1 MKSKCLLLFKVQ
13 FFNQLNVKSKAKSQ
27 IMVMA
32 SMGILG
38 VVLAIYS
45 FMLGYGLGSM
55 SMAEVIPSY
64 ALAITSIVTLFF
76 TAIKANGVLFAYKDY
91 DILMALPVKTS
102 TVIASRFLTMYV
114 LNLIFTA
121 LVMVPMGI
129 AYVVWQGPGF
139 LFYPVWIVGLLAAP
153 LVPTTIATLLG
164 ALIILF
170 TSRFKYANALTTI
183 VSLAAVIAVVL
194 GSVSL
199 GGVSEENIDISAIKS
214 IGEFMLVQI
223 NGVYPLAALFHKSVV
238 KLDMV
243 SFLIYLVIS
252 GGWYYL
258 FIKILSLRY
267 KKMNT
272 GLMTY
277 HTKSDY
283 KMTSLSEG
291 SPLEALWKKEMKRFF
306 SSTPYFL
313 NMGIGAILAI
323 VFSIACLF
331 VGKDQIGSLFTVPGM
346 QDVIGGVLP
355 FVVSMLGCMSCT
367 TSVSLSLEGKSVG
380 ILKSLPVSPAL
391 VYKSKILMN
400 LTLILPAM
408 LISSVCLG
416 ICFPQSLPMMVLL
429 IVTPVVYGIF
439 TSVFG
444 MYVNIKMPNYEWTN
458 EISVIKQSMSSM
470 AGIFGGMVN
479 GGIPI
484 IVLVVFKDLDPVLTG
499 AAFTA
504 VEAVLAFLMYQHL
517 KKMKF

>member
-1 MKSKCLLLFKVQ
+1 MKSKCFLLFKVQ
-13 FFNQLNVKSKAKSQ
+13 FFNQVNVKSKAKSQ
-27 IMVMA
+27 VMVMV

-38 VVLAIYS
+38 VILAIYS
-45 FMLGYGLGSM
+45 YMIGYGLGSM
-55 SMAEVIPSY
+55 GMAEVIPSY

-129 AYVVWQGPGF
+129 SYIVWQGPGF
-139 LFYPVWIVGLLAAP
+139 LFYPVWIAGLLAAP

-170 TSRFKYANALTTI
+170 TSRFKYANILTTV
-183 VSLAAVIAVVL
+183 VSLAAMIAVVL
-194 GSVSL
+194 GSFSL
-199 GGVSEENIDISAIKS
+199 GGVSDESIDISAIKS
-214 IGEFMLVQI
+214 VGEFMLVQI
-223 NGVYPLAALFHKSVV
+223 NRIYPLASLFHKAVV

-252 GGWYYL
+252 AGWYYL
-258 FIKILSLRY
+258 FVKVLSLRY

-277 HTKSDY
+277 HTRSDY
-283 KMTSLSEG
+283 KMTSLSAG
-291 SPLEALWKKEMKRFF
+291 SPLKALWKKEMKRFF
-306 SSTPYFL
+306 SSTPYIL
-313 NMGIGAILAI
+313 NMGMGIILAV

-331 VGKDQIGSLFTVPGM
+331 VGRDQIGTILNMPGI

-367 TSVSLSLEGKSVG
+367 TSVSLSLEGKSIG
-380 ILKSLPVSPAL
+380 ILKSLPVSPEL

-408 LISSVCLG
+408 LISSACLA
-416 ICFPQSLPMMVLL
+416 ICFPQSLPGVVL
-429 IVTPVVYGIF
+429 IFVTPLVYGTF
-439 TSVFG
+439 TSIFG
-444 MYVNIKMPNYEWTN
+444 MFVNIKMPNYEWTN

-470 AGIFGGMVN
+470 AGIFGGMIN

-484 IVLVVFKDLDPVLTG
+484 IILVVFKNLDPVVVG
-499 AAFTA
+499 AIFTA
-504 VEAVLAFLMYQHL
+504 AEAVLSVLLFGYL
-517 KKMKF
+517 KKLRF